1 MATRQQIEEM
11 VHEFNE
17 RGFNA
22 QDVDYIE
29 GRLSDDFI
37 EHNPLP
43 GLGNDKKG
51 ALETFRAIF
60 AATPDLHSEVVEV
73 IVSGNKFAIRSRFTG
88 TDSGTGQMPGVP
100 PTGKSFTAESIDV
113 VTVNDAGAFSEHY
126 GIQDVIGIMG
136 QLGLL
141 PPPPET
147 TATS

>member
-11 VHEFNE
+11 VREFQE

-22 QDVDYIE
+22 HDVDHIE
-29 GRLSDDFI
+29 GMLSDDFV
-37 EHNPLP
+37 EHSPLP

-60 AATPDLHSEVVEV
+60 AATPDLHGEILEV
-73 IVSGNKFAIRSRFTG
+73 IVSGNRFALRSRSTG

-113 VTVNDAGAFSEHY
+113 VTVNDEGHFTEHY
-126 GIQDVIGIMG
+126 GIIDAMGIMG

-141 PPPPET
+141 PPPPDDHDH
-147 TATS
+147 

>member
-11 VHEFNE
+11 SKEFYE

-22 QDVDYIE
+22 HDVDYME

-51 ALETFRAIF
+51 ALETFRGIF
-60 AATPDLHSEVVEV
+60 AATPDLHGEIIET
-73 IVSGNKFAIRSRFTG
+73 IVSGNRFALRSRFTG
-88 TDSGTGQMPGVP
+88 TDNGTGQMPGVP
-100 PTGKSFTAESIDV
+100 PTGKSFSAESIDV
-113 VTVNDAGAFSEHY
+113 VTVNDAGEFAEHY

-141 PPPPET
+141 PPPPDPTT
-147 TATS
+147 TA

>member
-1 MATRQQIEEM
+1 MATREQIEEM
-11 VHEFNE
+11 VREFNE

-37 EHNPLP
+37 ERNPLP

-60 AATPDLHSEVVEV
+60 AATPDLHSEVVDV
-73 IVSGNKFAIRSRFTG
+73 IVSGNRFAIRSRFSG

-113 VTVNDAGAFSEHY
+113 VTVNDAGEFSEHY
-126 GIQDVIGIMG
+126 GIQDVMGIMG

-141 PPPPET
+141 PPPPDDHDH
-147 TATS
+147 